1 MTIHEAL
8 LKLLRRESLTA
19 EEAAEVMAVVMEG
32 EATPA
37 QIAGLLTAL
46 RMKGESVEEIAGFA
60 RVMRAK
66 AVCIAP
72 RRAPLVDTCGTGGDR
87 LKTFNISTAAAF
99 VVAGAGVAVAKHGNR
114 SVTSKSGSA
123 DVLEELGVNLAVA
136 PEVVE
141 ACIEQIGVGFL
152 FAQRFH
158 PAMKHAGPVRREIG
172 FRTVFN
178 VLGPLTNPAGAPYQV
193 MGVYD
198 PELTEPLANVL
209 RLLGS
214 RRAFVVHGM
223 LGLDEWSTAGAT
235 RVSELRDGV
244 VTTCL
249 YYPAELGIPEAAP
262 EALSGGLP
270 AENAQL
276 IYRLFRGEG
285 GPKRDIV
292 LLNAAAAL
300 LATDHAADMHDA
312 LQQAAVSIDS
322 GAAMEKLQGLR
333 EFTRDQE
340 KYESSVR

>member
-1 MTIHEAL
+1 MTIHEAMLAL
-8 LKLLRRESLTA
+8 LHRQPLTA
-19 EEAAEVMAVVMEG
+19 DEATAVMSVVMEG

-37 QIAGLLTAL
+37 QIASLLTAL
-46 RMKGESVEEIAGFA
+46 RMKGETVEEIAGFA
-60 RVMRAK
+60 RAMRAK

-72 RRAPLVDTCGTGGDR
+72 RRTPLVDTCGTGGDR

-123 DVLEELGVNLAVA
+123 DVLEALGVNLAVS
-136 PEVVE
+136 PETVE
-141 ACIEQIGVGFL
+141 RCIEQIGVGFL

-178 VLGPLTNPAGAPYQV
+178 VLGPLTNPAGAPCQV

-198 PELTEPLANVL
+198 PDLTEPLANVL
-209 RLLGS
+209 QLLGS
-214 RRAFVVHGM
+214 TRAFVVHGM
-223 LGLDEWSTAGAT
+223 VGLDEWSTAGPT
-235 RVSELRDGV
+235 RVSELRDGA
-244 VTTCL
+244 VTTRL
-249 YYPAELGIPEAAP
+249 YTPADLGLPEVAP
-262 EALSGGLP
+262 DALAGGNP

-276 IYRLFRGEG
+276 ILDLFHGAT

-300 LATDHAADMHDA
+300 LAADHAPDMPTA
-312 LQQAAVSIDS
+312 LHQAATALDT
-322 GAAMEKLQGLR
+322 GAALEKLEQLR
-333 EFTRDQE
+333 AFTQE
-340 KYESSVR
+340 